1 MSDWRRKNEET
12 DEADFA
18 ELMELEEELS
28 YEDGYLHKKR
38 SARQAE
44 LRKKRKRN
52 QLIREIILIALFV
65 IATIVIII
73 VVRKCTGDDKKPNPS
88 ESQESTPKNTTEFVT
103 DATEDTTKASRET
116 EFTVPT
122 RLPDVTTEPVPQTE
136 PTDPPATEPPTE
148 GPTEAQGM
156 IYNGVQ
162 LPPYRPLQPG
172 ASVAVQSGIT
182 MPSWVVQDLIPVDG
196 AHRPGLVI
204 NPIKHVVIH
213 YVGNTLSSAK
223 DNRDYFATPPDS
235 PVYDGR
241 QVSSHFII
249 GLYGEIIQ
257 CVPLNEVAF
266 AQGVAAGSG
275 RPNHNWDAI
284 SIENSHYND
293 AGEFTSMTE
302 DSLVKLTGWLLQA
315 YGLPAN
321 TDTIMRHYDCSGKA
335 CPKDWAD
342 NPARYEAF
350 VQRVADYMA
359 AHPNIAAEYP

>member
-73 VVRKCTGDDKKPNPS
+73 VVRKCTGDDKKPSPS

-103 DATEDTTKASRET
+103 DATEDTTRASRET

-136 PTDPPATEPPTE
+136 PTDPPATE

-162 LPPYRPLQPG
+162 LPPYRPLQQG

-257 CVPLNEVAF
+257 CVPLNEVAY
-266 AQGVAAGSG
+266 AQGVSASSG

-302 DSLVKLTGWLLQA
+302 DSLVKLTGWLLQS